1 MSSTPSTS
9 SGAASTASP
18 TTTPSPSSTAGNTV
32 VFNLGV
38 QGDAGRLTLYVS
50 QLPRELNLPPAILNS
65 QPLPLVSDLRRIT
78 YWLAGGGDRPLGL
91 ARQEIKLVTSDDL
104 MSAVPPGLPD
114 EPSYVVA
121 EEVKSLAFSYFDG
134 NTRQDSWDGTTAG
147 LDGATPIGPPVAIA
161 IVVGIAA
168 PGVDN
173 PEGPA
178 DLKSYRHVVFIP
190 TANGAVQQQTTTTAG
205 Q

>member
-1 MSSTPSTS
+1 RRLGGDVHLNLASFPPATGNRSNHTKTDREGGNSPASTSTPSS
-9 SGAASTASP
+9 SGAASTTSP

-134 NTRQDSWDGTTAG
+134 NTWQDAWDGTT
-147 LDGATPIGPPVAIA
+147 
-161 IVVGIAA
+161 
-168 PGVDN
+168 
-173 PEGPA
+173 
-178 DLKSYRHVVFIP
+178 
-190 TANGAVQQQTTTTAG
+190 
-205 Q
+205 